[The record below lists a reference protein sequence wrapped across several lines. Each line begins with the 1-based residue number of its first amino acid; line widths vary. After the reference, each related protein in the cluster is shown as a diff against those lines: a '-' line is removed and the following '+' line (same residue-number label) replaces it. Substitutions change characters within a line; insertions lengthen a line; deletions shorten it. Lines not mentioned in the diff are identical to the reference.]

1 MHVLLRKRGNRCVRF
16 QASCKVPCQQSAAG
30 SELEA
35 ARVTT
40 GPFIQHRWTPMT
52 RLNAV
57 LRLLPEDAPQ
67 PCYVCTVRLLP
78 QHRNNAQQSNI
89 NRWWFCDS
97 VTARTVKTNTTENSN
112 KRADGQHVHAWSLSL
127 THTHTSNHSPTHART
142 RTH

>member
-1 MHVLLRKRGNRCVRF
+1 MHVLLRTRGNRCL
-16 QASCKVPCQQSAAG
+16 QVPRQQSAAG

-52 RLNAV
+52 RLNAE

-78 QHRNNAQQSNI
+78 RHRNNSRQSNI

-97 VTARTVKTNTTENSN
+97 VTARTGKTNTTQNSN
-112 KRADGQHVHAWSLSL
+112 KRADRQHMHAWSHTHTQVTTAQH
-127 THTHTSNHSPTHART
+127 THTHT